1 MTDNDRTAQL
11 ERACSYLRRI
21 PAWYL
26 ATTDVA
32 DGYQPRVRPF
42 SFAMVDDG
50 KLWFCTSRD
59 KDVWAE
65 LSANPK
71 FELSGWKPG
80 ECWIVLTGEAALED
94 DAVASDK
101 VRQAGFKHMVG
112 IGEEHESANDGRLA
126 FFSVRNIA
134 ARFCDIDGAFVN
146 EFGVVGDQAVLGLTE
161 NLIQHR
167 HGDKAAVNQFAE
179 HIPGAYTGK
188 LIRVSDKNDPCSTF
202 DA

>member
-26 ATTDVA
+26 ATIDVA
-32 DGYQPRVRPF
+32 DGHQPRVRPF
-42 SFAMVDDG
+42 SFAKVDNG

-71 FELSGWKPG
+71 FEVSGWKPG
-80 ECWIVLTGEAALED
+80 ECWIVLTGEAALE
-94 DAVASDK
+94 
-101 VRQAGFKHMVG
+101 AGFKHMVG

-126 FFSVRNIA
+126 FFSVRNIV
-134 ARFCDIDGAFVN
+134 ARFCDIDGS
-146 EFGVVGDQAVLGLTE
+146 EERLEL
-161 NLIQHR
+161 
-167 HGDKAAVNQFAE
+167 
-179 HIPGAYTGK
+179 
-188 LIRVSDKNDPCSTF
+188 
-202 DA
+202 

>member
-1 MTDNDRTAQL
+1 MADNDRTAQF

-26 ATTDVA
+26 ATIDVTDRH
-32 DGYQPRVRPF
+32 QPRVRPF

-71 FELSGWKPG
+71 FEVSGWKPG

-94 DAVASDK
+94 DAVVSDR

-112 IGEEHESANDGRLA
+112 IGEDHEGANDGRLA

-134 ARFCDIDGAFVN
+134 ARFCDIDGS
-146 EFGVVGDQAVLGLTE
+146 EERLEL
-161 NLIQHR
+161 
-167 HGDKAAVNQFAE
+167 
-179 HIPGAYTGK
+179 
-188 LIRVSDKNDPCSTF
+188 
-202 DA
+202 

>member
-26 ATTDVA
+26 ATTDVT
-32 DGYQPRVRPF
+32 DGHQPRVRPF

-59 KDVWAE
+59 KDMWAE

-94 DAVASDK
+94 DAVASD
-101 VRQAGFKHMVG
+101 
-112 IGEEHESANDGRLA
+112 
-126 FFSVRNIA
+126 
-134 ARFCDIDGAFVN
+134 
-146 EFGVVGDQAVLGLTE
+146 
-161 NLIQHR
+161 
-167 HGDKAAVNQFAE
+167 
-179 HIPGAYTGK
+179 
-188 LIRVSDKNDPCSTF
+188 
-202 DA
+202 

>member
-26 ATTDVA
+26 ATIDVTD
-32 DGYQPRVRPF
+32 GHQPRVRPF

-71 FELSGWKPG
+71 FEVSGWKPG
-80 ECWIVLTGEAALED
+80 ECWIVLTG
-94 DAVASDK
+94 
-101 VRQAGFKHMVG
+101 
-112 IGEEHESANDGRLA
+112 RLA
-126 FFSVRNIA
+126 FLSMRNIA
-134 ARFCDIDGAFVN
+134 ARFCDIDGS
-146 EFGVVGDQAVLGLTE
+146 EERLEL
-161 NLIQHR
+161 
-167 HGDKAAVNQFAE
+167 
-179 HIPGAYTGK
+179 
-188 LIRVSDKNDPCSTF
+188 
-202 DA
+202 

>member
-26 ATTDVA
+26 ATIDVTD
-32 DGYQPRVRPF
+32 GNQPRVRPF
-42 SFAMVDDG
+42 SFAMVDNG
-50 KLWFCTSRD
+50 KLWFCTSHD

-71 FELSGWKPG
+71 FEVSGWKPG

-94 DAVASDK
+94 DTVVSDR
-101 VRQAGFKHMVG
+101 VREAGFKHMLG

-126 FFSVRNIA
+126 FFSVRNIV
-134 ARFCDIDGAFVN
+134 ARFCDIDGS
-146 EFGVVGDQAVLGLTE
+146 EERLEL
-161 NLIQHR
+161 
-167 HGDKAAVNQFAE
+167 
-179 HIPGAYTGK
+179 
-188 LIRVSDKNDPCSTF
+188 
-202 DA
+202 

>member
-26 ATTDVA
+26 ATIDVTD
-32 DGYQPRVRPF
+32 GHQPRVR
-42 SFAMVDDG
+42 
-50 KLWFCTSRD
+50 FCTSRD

-71 FELSGWKPG
+71 FEVSGWKPG

-94 DAVASDK
+94 DAVVSDR

-112 IGEEHESANDGRLA
+112 IGEQHDSANDGRLA
-126 FFSVRNIA
+126 FFSVRNIV
-134 ARFCDIDGAFVN
+134 ARFCDIDGS
-146 EFGVVGDQAVLGLTE
+146 EERLEL
-161 NLIQHR
+161 
-167 HGDKAAVNQFAE
+167 
-179 HIPGAYTGK
+179 
-188 LIRVSDKNDPCSTF
+188 
-202 DA
+202 

>member
-26 ATTDVA
+26 ATIDVTD
-32 DGYQPRVRPF
+32 GHQPRVRPF
-42 SFAMVDDG
+42 SFAMVDDD

-80 ECWIVLTGEAALED
+80 ECWIVLSGEAALED
-94 DAVASDK
+94 DAVVSDR
-101 VRQAGFKHMVG
+101 VREAGFSTWWALARSMRAPTTVVLRFSRSAISPPASAISTAAKSIWSSSASQINYPFQ
-112 IGEEHESANDGRLA
+112 IG
-126 FFSVRNIA
+126 
-134 ARFCDIDGAFVN
+134 
-146 EFGVVGDQAVLGLTE
+146 
-161 NLIQHR
+161 
-167 HGDKAAVNQFAE
+167 
-179 HIPGAYTGK
+179 
-188 LIRVSDKNDPCSTF
+188 
-202 DA
+202 

>member
-32 DGYQPRVRPF
+32 DGHQPRVRPF

-50 KLWFCTSRD
+50 KFWFCTSRD

-134 ARFCDIDGAFVN
+134 ARFCDIDGSEERLEDISASQLRIVADLSNVMTVGSVSVPARVYLDYNSEVGVIGEYSVVVN
-146 EFGVVGDQAVLGLTE
+146 
-161 NLIQHR
+161 ISR
-167 HGDKAAVNQFAE
+167 
-179 HIPGAYTGK
+179 
-188 LIRVSDKNDPCSTF
+188 
-202 DA
+202 

>member
-26 ATTDVA
+26 ATIDVTD
-32 DGYQPRVRPF
+32 GHQPRVRPF

-71 FELSGWKPG
+71 FEVSGWKPG

-101 VRQAGFKHMVG
+101 VRQAGLSTWWA
-112 IGEEHESANDGRLA
+112 SAKNTRVPTTAALLSFRSA
-126 FFSVRNIA
+126 TLPRASVISTA
-134 ARFCDIDGAFVN
+134 ARSAWSSNVYQP
-146 EFGVVGDQAVLGLTE
+146 V
-161 NLIQHR
+161 
-167 HGDKAAVNQFAE
+167 K
-179 HIPGAYTGK
+179 
-188 LIRVSDKNDPCSTF
+188 
-202 DA
+202 

>member
-11 ERACSYLRRI
+11 ARACSYLRRI

-26 ATTDVA
+26 ATIDVTD
-32 DGYQPRVRPF
+32 GHQPRVRPF

-71 FELSGWKPG
+71 FEVSGWKPG

-94 DAVASDK
+94 DAVASGCAK
-101 VRQAGFKHMVG
+101 PALSTWWA
-112 IGEEHESANDGRLA
+112 SARVTRAPTTVALRSFRCA
-126 FFSVRNIA
+126 ISPPASVISTA
-134 ARFCDIDGAFVN
+134 ARSAWSFNPRVA
-146 EFGVVGDQAVLGLTE
+146 
-161 NLIQHR
+161 
-167 HGDKAAVNQFAE
+167 KAAPTQ
-179 HIPGAYTGK
+179 K
-188 LIRVSDKNDPCSTF
+188 D
-202 DA
+202 